1 MQTEGIY
8 FINLTTP
15 ITQKNARIYCGEE
28 AELIFQR
35 LNARSNIDVSKPVGE
50 LLAELDLKGFRAV
63 VELTKKF
70 DKFDLNPENIRIGKE
85 EIAEQAAKI
94 TKKQKES
101 IDESFE
107 RVYSFQKKVAESIIP
122 ICEEKDRRNTKL
134 VPRPIERVG
143 IWIPGGLAPLP
154 SSLLMAGATARAAG
168 VKSLIGIT
176 PPRTELNPAVAYILQ
191 KLEIK
196 DMFRMGGVPAIWA
209 MANGLAPYFEKVD
222 MVCGPGNM
230 YVAEAKRQV
239 RGQGKVGIDLDAG
252 PSEVLI
258 LADETANSTYVA
270 ADMLAQAE
278 HGPTSPGILITDSE
292 RIAKETQEEIG
303 IQLTMLKRG
312 METEIAIQEY
322 GGILLVRDFAEAL
335 NLANQYASEH
345 LEIFCSDETL
355 EKIRGSLPP
364 AGAVFIRTGEAFADY
379 GFTGGNHILPTG
391 GSARFSSGLSA
402 LSFIT
407 WQYQEEMSEGEQKKA
422 AEGTGIFADIEGL
435 EAHANAA
442 RIRDIESKDK

>member
-1 MQTEGIY
+1 MQQEGIY
-8 FINLTTP
+8 FIQLATP
-15 ITQKNARIYCGEE
+15 ITQKTARIYCGEE

-35 LNARSNIDVSKPVGE
+35 LKARSNLDVSKPVSE
-50 LLAELDLKGFRAV
+50 LLAELDQKGFGGV
-63 VELTKKF
+63 IELTKRF
-70 DKFDLNPENIRIGKE
+70 DKFDLNSENVRIREE
-85 EIAEQAAKI
+85 EIAKQASKL
-94 TKKQKES
+94 TSTQKES

-107 RVYSFQKKVAESIIP
+107 RVYSFQQKVAESIKP
-122 ICEEKDRRNTKL
+122 VLEERDGRNTNL
-134 VPRPIERVG
+134 IPRPIERIG

-168 VKSLIGIT
+168 VKNLIGIT
-176 PPRTELNPAVAYILQ
+176 PPKSELNPAVAYILQ
-191 KLEIK
+191 KLEINE
-196 DMFRMGGVPAIWA
+196 MFRMGGVPAIWA
-209 MANGLAPYFEKVD
+209 MANGLKPYFEKVN
-222 MVCGPGNM
+222 MICGPGNI

-258 LADETANSTYVA
+258 LADETADPRFVA

-292 RIAKETQEEIG
+292 RIAKEAQDEIDS
-303 IQLTMLKRG
+303 QLAKLKRG
-312 METEIAIQEY
+312 KETGTAIREY
-322 GGILLVRDFAEAL
+322 GGILLVKDFAEAL

-345 LEIFCSDETL
+345 LEIFCSNETL
-355 EKIRGSLPP
+355 AKICGSLPP

-402 LSFIT
+402 LNFIT
-407 WQYQEEMSEGEQKKA
+407 WQYQEEMTLDAQKEA
-422 AEGTGIFADIEGL
+422 AEKTGMFADMEGL

-442 RIRDIESKDK
+442 RTRRR